1 MSEEEQ
7 QTYPCLECGYRMHS
21 STRQL
26 CGKLQCDN
34 LAGNYSNEESELES
48 STNEESKSTTNE
60 PEYYYAGEF
69 ISLSG
74 IIKGGLQFESLDA
87 ALQWRT
93 RRLQEISDD
102 PEIDTN
108 FYEFPFLVIQSQRTI
123 IGSVGNIF
131 RY

>member
-34 LAGNYSNEESELES
+34 LAGNYS
-48 STNEESKSTTNE
+48 NEESKSTTNE

-108 FYEFPFLVIQSQRTI
+108 LYEFPFLVIQSQRTI